1 MVGVVVGIMTL
12 LALLTW
18 FFWPGSETRARRA
31 PTPRDG
37 VDEAELEEAERE
49 VQEAPDEHSVRDW
62 GPGVQ
67 KPPLR

>member
-1 MVGVVVGIMTL
+1 MFGAVAGIIAL

-18 FFWPGSETRARRA
+18 FFRPGSDAHARRA

-37 VDEAELEEAERE
+37 VDEAELEQAERE
-49 VQEAPDEHSVRDW
+49 VQEAPDENSVRDW

-67 KPPLR
+67 KPPLA